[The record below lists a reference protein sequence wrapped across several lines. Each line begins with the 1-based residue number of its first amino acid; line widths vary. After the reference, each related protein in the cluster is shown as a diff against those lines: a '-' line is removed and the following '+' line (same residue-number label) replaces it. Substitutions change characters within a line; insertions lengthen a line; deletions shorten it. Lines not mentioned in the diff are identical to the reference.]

1 MNDFEEKTPS
11 AGELLAKYLYE
22 KPEEPR
28 FAKKNSQPINVKIDK
43 NDLEIVD
50 YFSEKFG
57 VTKNWI
63 ISFLIESNIEEM
75 FKAFGVKSKYEL
87 AIIADDVITKKNLP
101 HEFRGATWYWDV
113 VQPDPAVENPEEKG
127 L

>member
-1 MNDFEEKTPS
+1 MNNFEEKNPS
-11 AGELLAKYLYE
+11 AGELLVKYLYE

-28 FAKKNSQPINVKIDK
+28 FVKKNSRPINVKVDK
-43 NDLEIVD
+43 NDLEIID

-63 ISFLIESNIEEM
+63 ISFLIESNLKEM
-75 FKAFGVKSKYEL
+75 FEAFGVKSKYEL

-113 VQPDPAVENPEEKG
+113 VQPDPVVENPEEKG

>member
-1 MNDFEEKTPS
+1 MNDFEEKIPS
-11 AGELLAKYLYE
+11 AGELFVRYLYE

-28 FAKKNSQPINVKIDK
+28 FVKKNSQPINVKVDK
-43 NDLEIVD
+43 NDLEIIS

-57 VTKNWI
+57 ITKNLI
-63 ISFLIESNIEEM
+63 ISFLIESNIKEM

-113 VQPDPAVENPEEKG
+113 VQPDPVVENPEEKG